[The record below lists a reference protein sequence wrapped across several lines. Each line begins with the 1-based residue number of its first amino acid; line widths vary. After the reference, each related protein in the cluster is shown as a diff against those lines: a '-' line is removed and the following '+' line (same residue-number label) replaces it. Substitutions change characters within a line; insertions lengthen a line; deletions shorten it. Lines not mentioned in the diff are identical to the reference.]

1 MFDVPQTNIR
11 KYFNTSCQYLETA
24 LQNKGNNYFI
34 AWSLV
39 NILKKTESSLFGI
52 FCHSQT
58 QSSKFRASFG
68 SLFNGNVKKFNF
80 SSGLHDESDEYDC
93 RGRNQKGKGSSKYYV
108 IKRCH
113 PLVCGNMTVWWRQ
126 CWDRGGW
133 SSKIWHDDMLGG
145 WKCL

>member
-1 MFDVPQTNIR
+1 M
-11 KYFNTSCQYLETA
+11 
-24 LQNKGNNYFI
+24 
-34 AWSLV
+34 

-58 QSSKFRASFG
+58 QNSKLRGSFG

-113 PLVCGNMTVWWRQ
+113 PLVCGNMTVR
-126 CWDRGGW
+126 DDASVETGVGGQA
-133 SSKIWHDDMLGG
+133 KYDMMMLGG
-145 WKCL
+145 